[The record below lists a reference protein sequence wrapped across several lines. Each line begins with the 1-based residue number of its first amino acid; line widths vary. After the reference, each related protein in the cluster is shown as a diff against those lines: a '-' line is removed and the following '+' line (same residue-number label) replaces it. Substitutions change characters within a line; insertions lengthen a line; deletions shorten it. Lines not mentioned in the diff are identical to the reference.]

1 MSDSESP
8 FRLLVKTYASHMLT
22 RDQYVNIRGQL
33 LKKLQCDG
41 KVTKEDLDNFT
52 SISLGNAPIEK
63 EKSYSLSDWI
73 IIVLGLIAIIV
84 LVLVI

>member
-22 RDQYVNIRGQL
+22 RDQYVKIRAQL
-33 LKKLQCDG
+33 LKKLRCSG
-41 KVTKEDLDNFT
+41 KVTKEDLNNFT
-52 SISLGNAPIEK
+52 NISFGNPPIEK

-84 LVLVI
+84 LVLVM

>member
-22 RDQYVNIRGQL
+22 RDQYIKIRVQL
-33 LKKLQCDG
+33 LKKLQSSG
-41 KVTKEDLDNFT
+41 KVTTEDLNNFT
-52 SISLGNAPIEK
+52 NISLGNPPLEK

-73 IIVLGLIAIIV
+73 IIALGLIAIIV